1 MRFWRTAEII
11 CLELQDFTAH
21 GMFTLER
28 KKVLSGN
35 RAPGREVQRKGQEI
49 RYVLLVEDHVAFR
62 EALATFLNQKQDLE
76 VVAQVG
82 SLAEGKSILPD
93 SIDVAVIDIYLP
105 DGNGLELVRE
115 MRQAKP
121 QLGILVLTGSLDL
134 ASEAFAKDVGA
145 DEVLY
150 KATGIVEI
158 ADAIQR
164 VIARRAS

>member
-1 MRFWRTAEII
+1 
-11 CLELQDFTAH
+11 
-21 GMFTLER
+21 
-28 KKVLSGN
+28 
-35 RAPGREVQRKGQEI
+35 
-49 RYVLLVEDHVAFR
+49 LVEDHVAFR